1 MEGCP
6 ASDFH
11 FIHWLDLPSKHFKNP
26 SLVSPGKI
34 ASLAKSLCEKE
45 EAVAG
50 AWGQKSEF
58 CSLAE
63 VPRAMLLPRGWAP
76 VPPAVNGGAAQHML
90 PAQCYKIGYKT
101 LASMLMV

>member
-50 AWGQKSEF
+50 A
-58 CSLAE
+58 
-63 VPRAMLLPRGWAP
+63 
-76 VPPAVNGGAAQHML
+76 
-90 PAQCYKIGYKT
+90 
-101 LASMLMV
+101 